1 MKSMET
7 GRQDGGSDK
16 NHAPFSV
23 GKTGNISRKFLT
35 IILKIF
41 DKNFERLH
49 ADWEFEP
56 YDVVD
61 DEGRVVEENI
71 PENGILVKAAVTLRC
86 ESSECISERY
96 FRVMPKELDEEH
108 KMIREIENYLKKQSA
123 DPGDSIKLPEQLNGK
138 KLIWNTKK
146 EHLSEKILF
155 LGGGIVIIL
164 PFVEQSRKKEREKKR
179 KALLELQYADMV
191 SNLVL
196 LLGAGMTVSKAW
208 NRLTENYMNERQKRT
223 ICRKEVYE
231 EMQRTS
237 FEIKNGMGEERAYE
251 RFGERCGGYRYRKFG
266 NLLAQNL
273 RKGSRGLTRLLEQE
287 AEDAFEERKSM
298 ARKLGEEAG
307 TKMLFPM
314 ILMLGAVMLI
324 LAFPAMRSMEL

>member
-1 MKSMET
+1 M
-7 GRQDGGSDK
+7 
-16 NHAPFSV
+16 F
-23 GKTGNISRKFLT
+23 F
-35 IILKIF
+35 F
-41 DKNFERLH
+41 
-49 ADWEFEP
+49 
-56 YDVVD
+56 
-61 DEGRVVEENI
+61 
-71 PENGILVKAAVTLRC
+71 
-86 ESSECISERY
+86 
-96 FRVMPKELDEEH
+96 
-108 KMIREIENYLKKQSA
+108 
-123 DPGDSIKLPEQLNGK
+123 
-138 KLIWNTKK
+138 
-146 EHLSEKILF
+146 
-155 LGGGIVIIL
+155 GGGIVIIL

-191 SNLVL
+191 SNLAL

-237 FEIKNGMGEERAYE
+237 FEKKNGMGEERAYE